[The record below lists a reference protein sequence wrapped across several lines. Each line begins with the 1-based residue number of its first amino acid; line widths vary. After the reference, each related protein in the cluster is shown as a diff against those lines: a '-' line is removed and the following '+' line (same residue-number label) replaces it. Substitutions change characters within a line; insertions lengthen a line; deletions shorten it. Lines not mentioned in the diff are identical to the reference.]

1 VSCWLNILAFI
12 QFCIDVNVH
21 NVDTAVGQ
29 SLKEDKAAEVDGYSL
44 NSAGLSVSRLG

>member
-1 VSCWLNILAFI
+1 MSCWLNILAFI
-12 QFCIDVNVH
+12 QFCIDINVH

-29 SLKEDKAAEVDGYSL
+29 SLKGVKAAEIEGDLL